1 MKKSMKQKLAVTLGC
16 NVDFNRKVLKMKK
29 SWDEVEKIL
38 CDAGKKKG
46 MPDKGKKPFGKKKP
60 GF

>member
-1 MKKSMKQKLAVTLGC
+1 MKQKLAVALGG

-38 CDAGKKKG
+38 SDAGKKKG
-46 MPDKGKKPFGKKKP
+46 ASDKAKKGP
-60 GF
+60 GRRRFQ